1 MSLPTIPQRRMIQN
15 TDIKPDPDFGGLK
28 IVRYQTDG
36 DAQKAYINNEYEF
49 QHEAAKRHIINGV
62 TLSLKG
68 SPGRYR
74 ITATIHPTLRQF
86 TDIVRYDPSAPP
98 LENWEAVGMKE
109 AHEQTQSDFK
119 GTKKENLGH
128 FKQYL
133 IESIRGDRT
142 AYLPTVSGWQSS
154 EVFGDTIFVAVDESN
169 PMALYGV
176 LYLPKKPVM
185 QSDGQTQTAALF
197 QAAATGLA
205 EKAEALDKFGTTLE
219 IELNVNPVAAGQSF
233 ADRNGRG
240 SKKNKNLVAR
250 MDSSS
255 ALSQL
260 RTKTIAGTI
269 FEHRFADGRTVGAT
283 ETATKNIVDLSTL
296 DQMLLN
302 VISRG
307 TKKDEQIK
315 IYHVEHF
322 LPYCK
327 EFVKL
332 LEDKFGDKWL
342 DDTPKDSE
350 PYRRLY
356 IHGWA
361 FALKALAIV
370 FHDSRRDELGPLANA
385 INTIGSADSHQT
397 AEEAEQAFLKAVE
410 DANPQDRKLTP
421 AEFEERIDKI
431 DWLRYRKHWIDLTG
445 RKVASDGK
453 PKTRVIKVGTDSDGK
468 VITKTV
474 ADGKAENTAAA
485 INFAVNKIEG
495 ATWTDLTSDV
505 DAKP

>member
-1 MSLPTIPQRRMIQN
+1 M
-15 TDIKPDPDFGGLK
+15 
-28 IVRYQTDG
+28 
-36 DAQKAYINNEYEF
+36 
-49 QHEAAKRHIINGV
+49 
-62 TLSLKG
+62 
-68 SPGRYR
+68 
-74 ITATIHPTLRQF
+74 HPTLRQF

-109 AHEQTQSDFK
+109 AHDQTQSDFK

-133 IESIRGDRT
+133 VEAIRGDRT
-142 AYLPTVSGWQSS
+142 PYLPTVSGWQAT
-154 EVFGDTIFVAVDESN
+154 EVFGDIIFVAVDETN

-205 EKAEALDKFGTTLE
+205 EKTDALDKFGTTLE
-219 IELNVNPVAAGQSF
+219 IELNVSPEAAMQSF

-255 ALSQL
+255 ALSRL
-260 RTKTIAGTI
+260 RTRAMAGTI
-269 FEHRFADGRTVGAT
+269 FEGRVADGRTVGAT
-283 ETATKNIVDLSTL
+283 ETATTNIVDLSTL

-322 LPYCK
+322 LPYCQ
-327 EFVKL
+327 EFLKL
-332 LEDKFGDKWL
+332 LEDSFGDKWL
-342 DDTPKDSE
+342 DPTPKDSE

-370 FHDSRRDELGPLANA
+370 FHDSRRDKLGPLSSA
-385 INTIGSADSHQT
+385 ISTTGGADSHQT
-397 AEEAEQAFLKAVE
+397 AEEAERIFLKAVE
-410 DANPQDRKLTP
+410 GAEPQEPKLTP
-421 AEFEERIDKI
+421 ADLQVRIEKI
-431 DWLRYRKHWIDLTG
+431 DWLRYRKHWIDMTG
-445 RKVASDGK
+445 RKLASDGK
-453 PKTRVIKVGTDSDGK
+453 PKTREIKMGTDSDGK
-468 VITKTV
+468 LITNKI

-485 INFAVNKIEG
+485 INNTVNKIEG
-495 ATWTDLTSDV
+495 PTWTDLTAHV
-505 DAKP
+505 DAAP